1 MAPRACRIPAHRTRF
16 GMATRKKTAGSRT
29 SATAKSPA
37 ARGAPEPTFFPSQA
51 AFGKWLEAHHVDA
64 QELWVGFHK
73 KATGKPSLTWN
84 ESVDEAL
91 RFGWIDGIR
100 KTAGADAYTI
110 RFTPRRAGSIWSD
123 KNIKRMHELIAA
135 GVVAQ
140 AGLDAFERRKE
151 DRSRRYSFE
160 QPDRIA
166 FPPDFAKELR
176 ANREAWAYWEAQ
188 PPYYRKTVT
197 WWVISAKREATR
209 RKRFDTLVGD
219 CAAGRRIAG
228 M

>member
-1 MAPRACRIPAHRTRF
+1 MAPKKKAA
-16 GMATRKKTAGSRT
+16 GRKVTTQTA
-29 SATAKSPA
+29 A
-37 ARGAPEPTFFPSQA
+37 GADASTPEFFPSQA
-51 AFGKWLEAHHVDA
+51 AFGRWLEEHHADA

-73 KATGKPSLTWN
+73 KATGRPTLTWN
-84 ESVDEAL
+84 ESVDQAL

-100 KTAGADAYTI
+100 KSAGDDAYTI
-110 RFTPRRAGSIWSD
+110 RFTPRRRGSIWSD
-123 KNIKRMHELIAA
+123 KNIKRMQELIAA

-140 AGLDAFERRKE
+140 PGLDAFERRKE

-166 FPPDFAKELR
+166 FPPDLAKEFR
-176 ANREAWAYWEAQ
+176 ANRKAWAYWESQ

-197 WWVISAKREATR
+197 WWVIGAKREATR

-228 M
+228 MQ